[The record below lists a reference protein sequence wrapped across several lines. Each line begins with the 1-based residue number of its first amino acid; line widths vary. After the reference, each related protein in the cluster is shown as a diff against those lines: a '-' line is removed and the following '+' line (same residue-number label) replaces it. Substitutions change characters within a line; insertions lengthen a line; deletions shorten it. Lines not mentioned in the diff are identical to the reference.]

1 MRRRTN
7 YRFGI
12 RPPIFSPTV
21 QWGRN
26 RLPGSNGETFAG
38 RGLTVASVA
47 GFNETDAVD
56 SRAVCVTR
64 AKRLV
69 LDPAYPSRET
79 LERVAGLLA
88 QWLNDHAA

>member
-7 YRFGI
+7 YRFGT
-12 RPPIFSPTV
+12 RPSVFSTTV
-21 QWGRN
+21 QRGRN
-26 RLPGSNGETFAG
+26 SLRGSKGETFAD
-38 RGLTVASVA
+38 RDLALASIVP
-47 GFNETDAVD
+47 FNETSTVD
-56 SRAVCVTR
+56 SRTVAVLR
-64 AKRLV
+64 AKQLV